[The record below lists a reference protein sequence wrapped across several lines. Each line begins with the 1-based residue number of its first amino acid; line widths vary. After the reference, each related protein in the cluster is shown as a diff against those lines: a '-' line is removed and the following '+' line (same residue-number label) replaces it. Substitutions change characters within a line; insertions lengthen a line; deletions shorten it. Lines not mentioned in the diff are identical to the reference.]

1 MKIFGKDAPKSKPQ
15 RSTHG
20 EQLAKALNWIITDDM
35 FAEVALH
42 GNIYF
47 TRSGMRLNVSCDCP
61 LSPAFDSPTSQ
72 LFLGGRGLG

>member
-42 GNIYF
+42 GNIYSAWPRMMPCREF
-47 TRSGMRLNVSCDCP
+47 GFES
-61 LSPAFDSPTSQ
+61 
-72 LFLGGRGLG
+72 